1 MGPVMQR
8 RVESDSLGTIAVP
21 ADRYW
26 GAQTQRSLEHFEIGS
41 ERMPLEIV
49 RGIAVVKKAAAHV
62 NAELGCLD
70 GMLAD
75 AIAHAANEILDGKLD
90 DHFPLVVYQTGS
102 GTQSNMNVNEVIANR
117 AIEMLGGTLGSKSPV
132 HPNDHVN
139 MSQSSNDVFPT
150 AISIAATIAVRTRLL
165 PALTALTGALE
176 TKANDWNGILKIGRT
191 HLMDATPLT
200 LGQEAS
206 GWVAQLRHATAHLE
220 AALPHLGELAI
231 GGTAVGTGLNAPEGF
246 GERMAAEISRLTGH
260 AFVSAP
266 NKFEALAA
274 HDAAVAVS
282 AALRGGACALMKV
295 TNDIRWLG
303 SGPRCGIGELELPAN
318 EPGSSIMPGK
328 VNPTQAE
335 AMTMVCARV
344 LGNDST
350 IAVAGASGNFEL
362 NVFKP
367 VIAYSLLQSIRLL
380 ADACVSFRKHCVEGI
395 EPDRGRIAELLER
408 SLMLVTALSPVI
420 GYDKAAL
427 VAKTAHEQGKTL
439 REAALSLGF
448 IDGAEFDRVIDPE
461 SMTRPAKA
469 GFTK

>member
-1 MGPVMQR
+1 
-8 RVESDSLGTIAVP
+8 
-21 ADRYW
+21 
-26 GAQTQRSLEHFEIGS
+26 
-41 ERMPLEIV
+41 
-49 RGIAVVKKAAAHV
+49 
-62 NAELGCLD
+62 
-70 GMLAD
+70 
-75 AIAHAANEILDGKLD
+75 
-90 DHFPLVVYQTGS
+90 
-102 GTQSNMNVNEVIANR
+102 
-117 AIEMLGGTLGSKSPV
+117 
-132 HPNDHVN
+132 
-139 MSQSSNDVFPT
+139 
-150 AISIAATIAVRTRLL
+150 
-165 PALTALTGALE
+165 
-176 TKANDWNGILKIGRT
+176 
-191 HLMDATPLT
+191 
-200 LGQEAS
+200 
-206 GWVAQLRHATAHLE
+206 
-220 AALPHLGELAI
+220 
-231 GGTAVGTGLNAPEGF
+231 
-246 GERMAAEISRLTGH
+246 
-260 AFVSAP
+260 
-266 NKFEALAA
+266 
-274 HDAAVAVS
+274 
-282 AALRGGACALMKV
+282 MKV
-295 TNDIRWLG
+295 ANDIRWLG

-395 EPDRGRIAELLER
+395 EPDRGRITELLER

-427 VAKTAHEQGKTL
+427 VAKTAHEQGTTL

-448 IDGAEFDRVIDPE
+448 IDGAEFDRVVDPE